1 MNDKLRALLTKHEG
15 WKLFPYVDTVGKT
28 TIGCGRNLT
37 DRGISNEEAL
47 YLFSNDV
54 DIAVLDLMRI
64 FPDFS
69 GWTEN
74 RRNALIDACF
84 NLGITRFLGF
94 KKMIA
99 AIKVDD
105 WTTAANEMRHSKWAE
120 QLPSR
125 VAELADMCEEG

>member
-1 MNDKLRALLTKHEG
+1 MNDKLRALLIKHEG
-15 WKLFPYVDTVGKT
+15 LRLKPYTDTVGKL
-28 TIGCGRNLT
+28 TIGIGRNLD
-37 DRGISNEEAL
+37 DRGITNDEAF
-47 YLFSNDV
+47 YLFFNDV

>member
-1 MNDKLRALLTKHEG
+1 MNDKLRALLIKHEG
-15 WKLFPYVDTVGKT
+15 LRLKPYTDTVGKL
-28 TIGCGRNLT
+28 TIGIGRNLD
-37 DRGISNEEAL
+37 DRGITNDEAF
-47 YLFSNDV
+47 YLFFNDV

-74 RRNALIDACF
+74 RRNALIDMMF
-84 NLGITRFLGF
+84 NIGNTRFLGF